1 MKSMSTTINQES
13 SRRLFRPDGS
23 VNAKRIGLKTS
34 FLDDFYFHLV
44 RLSLPALCSLIF
56 LCFTS
61 LNVIFA
67 LLYLLG
73 GDCIANARPGVFS
86 DAFFFS
92 VQTIAAVGY
101 GAFHPI
107 TTYAHIVASLEALVG
122 LTGFALLSAIMFAR
136 ISRPTARVIFS
147 RYAVIAQYQNIPTLM
162 IRLANRRLNR
172 ILEAS
177 VQVTLL
183 KPETSPEGI
192 TMRRFYNLELV
203 RAQSPF
209 FGLAWTVMH
218 RITPESPLF
227 GIKELVQNT
236 DSELIVTV
244 TGLDETLMQT
254 VHVRHSYKLEEIAQ
268 NARFVDVMSL
278 DADGTTIIDYTAFHD
293 IVSE

>member
-1 MKSMSTTINQES
+1 MSTILNEKS
-13 SRRLFRPDGS
+13 PRRLFRPDGS

-44 RLSLPALCSLIF
+44 RLPLPTLCSLIF
-56 LCFTS
+56 LCFTG

-92 VQTIAAVGY
+92 VQTFAAIGY
-101 GAFHPI
+101 GVFHPA
-107 TTYAHIVASLEALVG
+107 TTYAHVVASLEALVG

-136 ISRPTARVIFS
+136 ISRPSARVMFS
-147 RYAVIAQYQNIPTLM
+147 RQPVIAQYQNIPTLM

-209 FGLAWTVMH
+209 FGLTWTVMH

-227 GIKELVQNT
+227 GMKELIRDT
-236 DSELIVTV
+236 DSELVVTV
-244 TGLDETLMQT
+244 TGLDETLMQQ
-254 VHVRHSYKLEEIAQ
+254 VHVRHSYKLDEIAE
-268 NARFVDVMSL
+268 NARFVDIMSL
-278 DADGTTIIDYTAFHD
+278 DTDGTTLIDYTAFHS
-293 IVSE
+293 IISE